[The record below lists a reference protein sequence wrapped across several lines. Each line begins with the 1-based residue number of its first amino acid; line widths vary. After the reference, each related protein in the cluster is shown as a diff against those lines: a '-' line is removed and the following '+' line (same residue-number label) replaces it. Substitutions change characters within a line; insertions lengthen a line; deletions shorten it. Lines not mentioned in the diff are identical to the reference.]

1 MPLTEMRSSFNA
13 ASNSV
18 PFGTE
23 VSATGETE
31 GSEAIDHVG
40 RSPRTFA
47 TMHRRPSER
56 TFLFGIHPVLEA
68 LEERKPLQRVL
79 FLKGKQTDEL
89 SAILSECR
97 ALDIPAQ
104 AVPKER
110 LDRITRKN
118 HQGVVAFTSPIEFQ
132 PLDEVILGAFER
144 GETPL
149 VVALDGVTDVRNLG
163 AIARTA
169 ECFGAT
175 ALLVPTTGSAPINE
189 EAVKSSAGA
198 LLRIPMCRAKNMAS
212 AVSSVT
218 NLGLQAV
225 AVSEKGTTELSALNN
240 DTPTC
245 LVLGDEHQGVS
256 NDVLKHCMSS
266 ISIPMQGKTSS
277 LNVGVAAGIVL
288 YAYRS

>member
-1 MPLTEMRSSFNA
+1 
-13 ASNSV
+13 
-18 PFGTE
+18 
-23 VSATGETE
+23 
-31 GSEAIDHVG
+31 
-40 RSPRTFA
+40 
-47 TMHRRPSER
+47 MHRRPSER

-79 FLKGKQTDEL
+79 FLKGKQTEEL

-175 ALLVPTTGSAPINE
+175 AMLVPTTGSAPINE

-212 AVSSVT
+212 AVSSAT
-218 NLGLQAV
+218 QLGLQAV
-225 AVSEKGTTELSALNN
+225 AVSEKGADQPNALND

-245 LVLGDEHQGVS
+245 IVLGDEHQGVS
-256 NDVLKHCMSS
+256 NDVLKHCTSS

>member
-1 MPLTEMRSSFNA
+1 
-13 ASNSV
+13 
-18 PFGTE
+18 
-23 VSATGETE
+23 
-31 GSEAIDHVG
+31 
-40 RSPRTFA
+40 
-47 TMHRRPSER
+47 MHRRPSER

-132 PLDEVILGAFER
+132 PLDEVVLGAFER

-163 AIARTA
+163 AIAHN
-169 ECFGAT
+169 
-175 ALLVPTTGSAPINE
+175 P
-189 EAVKSSAGA
+189 
-198 LLRIPMCRAKNMAS
+198 
-212 AVSSVT
+212 
-218 NLGLQAV
+218 
-225 AVSEKGTTELSALNN
+225 
-240 DTPTC
+240 
-245 LVLGDEHQGVS
+245 
-256 NDVLKHCMSS
+256 S
-266 ISIPMQGKTSS
+266 IF
-277 LNVGVAAGIVL
+277 
-288 YAYRS
+288 R